1 MSAVRFLADHD
12 LNEHIVD
19 GVRRREPLV
28 EFRQA
33 RDFGLQ
39 TRPDTEILDF
49 ASRECFLVVSHD
61 VNTMTAAATQR
72 LTEAQRMGGLLMVPQ
87 SSSVSD
93 VIDSLVLIWSVS
105 DSEDW
110 RDQIV
115 FLPL

>member
-1 MSAVRFLADHD
+1 MSTVRFLADHD
-12 LNEHIVD
+12 LNEHLVE
-19 GVRRREPLV
+19 GVRRRESLI

-49 ASRECFLVVSHD
+49 ASRERFLVVSHD
-61 VNTMTAAATQR
+61 VNTMTAAAAQR
-72 LTEAQRMGGLLMVPQ
+72 LIEPQGMSGLLMVPQ
-87 SSSVSD
+87 SSPVSD
-93 VIDSLVLIWSVS
+93 VIESLVLIWSVS
-105 DSEDW
+105 ESEDW